1 MGHRR
6 THVAAWVEGSVA
18 GALLAWLT
26 GCAMVPPNSLL
37 DPTKVGR
44 FNVATHEVGIR
55 RVLTPRETPPGLAG
69 AVEPS
74 PSDLVATFDEYRI
87 TTGDGLAIT
96 IYDLFGGGVPPFS
109 ASLQVNEL
117 GEIRIP
123 ELGPIRVTGL
133 TEAEFE
139 KEVKRRLVEA
149 QLLTNP
155 IVMAFVQV
163 RRGRVFTILGNVTAA
178 GTYPIPYPDTR
189 LLDVM
194 GMVGDVAPNAR
205 EMYVIRRAGYTPPTD
220 VPAAEPTPPAAVP
233 AEELVIPP
241 WAQEEQPSSSYV
253 SEGTRGRARHAQEEP
268 PPSEK
273 EELAEVFTPL
283 VRQEPAATQEAQEP
297 EKVPFEP
304 LIFEFDPET
313 GRMQEAERPV
323 ARREVEGQPA
333 ELLEEDLTEPF
344 DWEDV
349 ADYEYEQRIIAVNLR
364 ELKNGNPRYNLV
376 VRDRDVINVPI
387 DTGVFYMMG
396 EVNRPGV
403 YAFGGREITIKQ
415 AIATVGGFS
424 VLAWPQR
431 CELIRREPGTDKQLT
446 MMVNLDAIFAGLED
460 DFYLRDEDI
469 VNVGTHI
476 VAPFLFVIRNSF
488 RFTYGFGFVWDR
500 NFADKYAYGARI
512 NPETL
517 EQQRR
522 QSRGLPF

>member
-6 THVAAWVEGSVA
+6 THGARWVEGWVA
-18 GALLAWLT
+18 GALLTGLL

-44 FNVATHEVGIR
+44 FGVATHEVGIR

-69 AVEPS
+69 AVEPT
-74 PSDLVATFDEYRI
+74 PTDLVPTFDEYRI
-87 TTGDGLAIT
+87 TTGDGVAIT
-96 IYDLFGGGVPPFS
+96 IYDLFGGGMPPFS
-109 ASLQVNEL
+109 ASLQVSEL

-123 ELGPIRVTGL
+123 ELGPVRVSGL
-133 TEAEFE
+133 TEAELE
-139 KEVKRRLVEA
+139 KEVTRRLVEA

-194 GMVGDVAPNAR
+194 GMVGDVAPNAK
-205 EMYVIRRAGYTPPTD
+205 EMYVIRRAGS
-220 VPAAEPTPPAAVP
+220 TPPAAAPVAEPAPPAPAP

-241 WAQEEQPSSSYV
+241 WGQEELPSSSYL
-253 SEGTRGRARHAQEEP
+253 SDGTRGRSSDTPAEP
-268 PPSEK
+268 PPSER

-283 VRQEPAATQEAQEP
+283 VPQAPTATQSAEER
-297 EKVPFEP
+297 EKAPFEP

-313 GRMQEAERPV
+313 GRMQEVERPV
-323 ARREVEGQPA
+323 TRREAEGVPG
-333 ELLEEDLTEPF
+333 ERLEEALAEPF

-349 ADYEYEQRIIAVNLR
+349 ADYEYDQRIITVNLR
-364 ELKNGNPRYNLV
+364 ELKNGNPRYNIV

-387 DTGVFYMMG
+387 DTGVFYVMG

-415 AIATVGGFS
+415 AMATVGGFS
-424 VLAWPQR
+424 ALAWPQR

-500 NFADKYAYGARI
+500 NFADKYAYSSRI